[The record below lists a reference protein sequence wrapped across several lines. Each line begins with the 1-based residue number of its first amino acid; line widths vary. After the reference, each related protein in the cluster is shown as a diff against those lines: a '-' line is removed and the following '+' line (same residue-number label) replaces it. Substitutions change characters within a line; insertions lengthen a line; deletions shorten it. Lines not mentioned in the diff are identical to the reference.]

1 MKILNRIKKEIKSKY
16 FLRSIKCIIW
26 DYDGTLYES
35 EEIGSE
41 LKKTFFLIS
50 KKYKTKLTMVEFD
63 NKSELLGSWSTA
75 TNYFTSMPETDI
87 LDLVDSKIDK
97 LKFIKKN
104 PEIVKFIESTQKKY
118 LHLILTNS
126 TKKEVELGLKKIGF
140 KENTFNK
147 IFSRDY
153 TKFLKPD
160 VEIYKQIQ
168 NFTNLKKNNF
178 LCVGDSLSCDI
189 KPAKE
194 FGFKA
199 IPIWEINKIFG

>member
-1 MKILNRIKKEIKSKY
+1 MKILNRIKKEIESKC

-26 DYDGTLYES
+26 DYDGTLYKGDK
-35 EEIGSE
+35 IGIE
-41 LKKTFFLIS
+41 LKKIFFLIS
-50 KKYKTKLTMVEFD
+50 KKHKAKLTMAEFD
-63 NKSELLGSWSTA
+63 NKSKLLGSWSAA
-75 TNYFTSMPETDI
+75 TSFFTSMPEINI
-87 LDLVDSKIDK
+87 LDLADSKIDK
-97 LKFIKKN
+97 LKFIDKN

-140 KENTFNK
+140 KKNTFNK

-153 TKFLKPD
+153 TKLLKPD

-168 NFTNLKKNNF
+168 NFTNLKKNNC

-199 IPIWEINKIFG
+199 IPIWELFEVF

>member
-1 MKILNRIKKEIKSKY
+1 MKVLNRIKRGIKSRC
-16 FLRSIKCIIW
+16 FLRLVKCIIW
-26 DYDGTLYES
+26 DYDGTLYKS
-35 EEIGSE
+35 DEIGIE

-50 KKYKTKLTMVEFD
+50 KKYKTKLTMAEFD
-63 NKSELLGSWSTA
+63 NKSKLLGSWSAA
-75 TNYFTSMPETDI
+75 TSFFTSMSEINI

-140 KENTFNK
+140 KKNTFNK

-153 TKFLKPD
+153 TKLLKPD

-168 NFTNLKKNNF
+168 NFTNLKKNNC
-178 LCVGDSLSCDI
+178 LCIGDSLSCDI
-189 KPAKE
+189 KPARE

-199 IPIWEINKIFG
+199 IPIWELFEVF